1 MTRNLGS
8 LLSLTVTQA
17 KRGLRRKPVVTGL
30 AVGSAVLSACA
41 VWGLGARAYSRNTS
55 TSALSVKPSPIAT
68 LTRRSATAIAV
79 QAADDTQVKLVT
91 LTPRGF
97 EPDELLVSQKR
108 FVLAID
114 NRSQLDTASI
124 RFSQLTGNPAA
135 PLSQL
140 HLVQMP
146 GGKVNSNTGFELP
159 PGNYVLTEAKH
170 PSWVCAITVI
180 SK

>member
-17 KRGLRRKPVVTGL
+17 KRGLRRKPVFTGL
-30 AVGSAVLSACA
+30 TVSIAVLSACA
-41 VWGLGARAYSRNTS
+41 VWGLGARVYSRDTS

-68 LTRRSATAIAV
+68 LTRRSATATAV

-91 LTPRGF
+91 LTPGGF

-114 NRSQLDTASI
+114 NRSQLDTVSI
-124 RFSQLTGNPAA
+124 RFSHVTGNPGA
-135 PLSQL
+135 PLNLLQQL
-140 HLVQMP
+140 QMP
-146 GGKVNSNTGFELP
+146 RAKVNANTAFELP
-159 PGNYVLTEAKH
+159 PGNYLLTEANH
-170 PSWVCAITVI
+170 LGWVCEITVI